1 MNTTTTTVPGTNGA
15 APNAAGRMSDHLANP
30 GNDANRNQ
38 DAQAAYPHPGAQQ
51 ADANKS
57 NGAPPANTSNP
68 ANATNAANANKQ
80 VDANKP
86 GDSGK
91 SAGALQP
98 SDKSDANSLK
108 SGQLVATAANELANL
123 RADLDSL
130 ISRIPHLA
138 EAELNV
144 AKDALLQKYSEGK
157 KTVANATTAARETL
171 NHGME
176 VAGDYVKDR
185 PLKTVA
191 VTGGIGI
198 LIGMLIG
205 RGR

>member
-1 MNTTTTTVPGTNGA
+1 MNTTTATTPGTNGT
-15 APNAAGRMSDHLANP
+15 APNPAGRMSDHLVSS

-38 DAQAAYPHPGAQQ
+38 DSQAQCVQQ

-57 NGAPPANTSNP
+57 NSAPPANAN
-68 ANATNAANANKQ
+68 NATNATNTNKQ

-91 SAGALQP
+91 SADAIQP
-98 SDKSDANSLK
+98 NDKPDANSSK

-157 KTVANATTAARETL
+157 KTVTNATITARETI